1 MDASPTSTYS
11 GNVIINGQKDIYV
24 RASNDINDTASVTSI
39 TSALCI
45 AVWGQSN
52 SVGRGDNNQVYSVP
66 QGAPIPIMYRS
77 GSFSQMVDPTGLD
90 GLSGGSLWPLITQKY
105 IDNNVPVC
113 IANLG
118 EGGTNIGQWGVVGSL
133 FARVDTFAS
142 STNGLEF
149 ALSII
154 GESDSAS
161 GTTKGEF
168 KAEYLAVVADINANY
183 GCDTYAVY
191 FPVGTSTG
199 TTENVNAIRGAY
211 DELVAENNFIKFGG
225 DLSVIDIS
233 SASGADNLH
242 LKTDAQMTEGANIIY
257 SAISGALS
265 TLTIT
270 ATGIP
275 DGIYN
280 TVLVNSSNEIV
291 HAGNVTY
298 SSGQAL
304 LENLALTSGTPLTGF
319 VVDNEISH
327 SDGAVIT
334 GTTV

>member
-1 MDASPTSTYS
+1 M
-11 GNVIINGQKDIYV
+11 
-24 RASNDINDTASVTSI
+24 
-39 TSALCI
+39 
-45 AVWGQSN
+45 
-52 SVGRGDNNQVYSVP
+52 
-66 QGAPIPIMYRS
+66 
-77 GSFSQMVDPTGLD
+77 
-90 GLSGGSLWPLITQKY
+90 
-105 IDNNVPVC
+105 
-113 IANLG
+113 
-118 EGGTNIGQWGVVGSL
+118 
-133 FARVDTFAS
+133 
-142 STNGLEF
+142 
-149 ALSII
+149 
-154 GESDSAS
+154 
-161 GTTKGEF
+161 
-168 KAEYLAVVADINANY
+168 VADINANY